1 MIAQEYGINVI
12 PKLLVFDVKTGELL
26 NENLQSGLIEYV
38 HEFCNKQYSSL
49 ERNNEETHEEEFRK
63 TKQTCYSN
71 SNDTGELYK
80 KDNFCFDLN
89 FNLDF
94 DIGDMTHYRASSDRI
109 QLPKSKV
116 KQVNNSTTNV
126 IDSSPFKERKKKYLT
141 ESLLKELNEN
151 LVDISNREKKPVPD
165 WLVESISGGEQ
176 INVYHLLYFCSN
188 FTASKA
194 SMFNQVAKFLNYM
207 QEKIEC
213 IINIVL
219 ISSDYSEEDY
229 TKLTEKFDDS
239 QRSNALAN
247 LSERSNDE
255 GLEAANSSESSY
267 FRRYIVDFKC
277 KHIKESL
284 FKELNVIG
292 IPWFSLINALSG
304 EILCENL
311 KIFILNSQLR
321 EMIF

>member
-1 MIAQEYGINVI
+1 MIAQEYGISVI
-12 PKLLVFDVKTGELL
+12 PKLLVFDLKTGELL

-49 ERNNEETHEEEFRK
+49 VRSDEEIQEDESRTEQKCYLNKNNNADL
-63 TKQTCYSN
+63 C
-71 SNDTGELYK
+71 K
-80 KDNFCFDLN
+80 KDNYCSDLN

-94 DIGDMTHYRASSDRI
+94 DIGDMTHYTASSQRNKS
-109 QLPKSKV
+109 PKSKT
-116 KQVNNSTTNV
+116 KEITQLANV
-126 IDSSPFKERKKKYLT
+126 VDSSSFKEMRKKYLT
-141 ESLLKELNEN
+141 ENLLKELNEN
-151 LVDISNREKKPVPD
+151 LVDISNREKKAVPD
-165 WLVESISGGEQ
+165 WALESIRSGEQ
-176 INVYHLLYFCSN
+176 ISVYHLLYFCSN

-194 SMFNQVAKFLNYM
+194 NMFNQVTKFLNYM
-207 QEKIEC
+207 HEKIEC

-219 ISSDYSEEDY
+219 VSSDYSEEDY
-229 TKLTEKFDDS
+229 SKLTEKFDDS
-239 QRSNALAN
+239 HQTTASTNF
-247 LSERSNDE
+247 SERDNHADKVCF
-255 GLEAANSSESSY
+255 NSENSY

-277 KHIKESL
+277 KHIKENL

-292 IPWFSLINALSG
+292 IPWFSLINALNG